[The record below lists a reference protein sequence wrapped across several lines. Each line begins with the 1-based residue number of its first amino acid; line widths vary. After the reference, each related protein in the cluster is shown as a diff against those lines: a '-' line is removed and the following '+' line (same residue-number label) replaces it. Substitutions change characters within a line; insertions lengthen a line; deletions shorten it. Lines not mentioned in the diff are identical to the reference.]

1 MNVFGRRREEK
12 PAGTY
17 PEPQPTTVPAARD
30 PELGAPPPP
39 SVTRDNQTMSLAP
52 KPPGPAPAMPV
63 GPTPPAGTAIPPRP
77 PQMGGLGAPAPGGLP
92 SGLGAPMPTPGGPA
106 PRAAGPD
113 RRTLVVG
120 RGISLQGTVADAE
133 RLVVEGTVESQMIQA
148 TELSISQVGVFK
160 GEVQVEDAE
169 IAGTFDGTLT
179 ARGALVIRGTGRVIG
194 VARGRRLM
202 VEEGGQSSGRM
213 EMLGE
218 GGQPA
223 AAAPRPAYAEA

>member
-1 MNVFGRRREEK
+1 MNVFGRRRDEK
-12 PAGTY
+12 PAATGF
-17 PEPQPTTVPAARD
+17 EPQQITVPTARD

-39 SVTRDNQTMSLAP
+39 SATRDTQTMSLAP

-77 PQMGGLGAPAPGGLP
+77 PQMGAPAGGLP
-92 SGLGAPMPTPGGPA
+92 AGLGQPMPTPVGPT

-120 RGISLQGTVADAE
+120 RGISLQGTVSDAE

-194 VARGRRLM
+194 VARCRRLM
-202 VEEGGQSSGRM
+202 VEEGGQISGRM
-213 EMLGE
+213 EMLGDA
-218 GGQPA
+218 GQP
-223 AAAPRPAYAEA
+223 AAAPRPAFAEG